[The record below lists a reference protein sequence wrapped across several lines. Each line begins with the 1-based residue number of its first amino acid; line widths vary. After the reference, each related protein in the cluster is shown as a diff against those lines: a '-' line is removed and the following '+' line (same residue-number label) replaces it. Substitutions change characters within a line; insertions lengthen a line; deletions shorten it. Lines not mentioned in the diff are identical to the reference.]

1 MQILLWSLAVFFGRI
16 ADVSLGT
23 IRINFIVR
31 HKKIFA
37 ALVGFVEVTIFI
49 FVISRV
55 ITNLNGNI
63 YGVLAYGAGFAIGT
77 IIGMFISEKLNKD
90 IISVNIISKDKSNE
104 IEEMLR
110 QEGFGATCYD
120 GIGRDGPVKVIN
132 VICNHHHIPKLSK
145 MVLDRDPNSFLN
157 TYMLGSQKGGYFYGM
172 KKK

>member
-1 MQILLWSLAVFFGRI
+1 MQIFLWSLAVFLGRI

-37 ALVGFVEVTIFI
+37 ALVGFFEVSIFI

-63 YGVLAYGAGFAIGT
+63 YGVLAYGAGFAAGT

-90 IISVNIISKDKSNE
+90 IISVNIISKDKSTE
-104 IEEMLR
+104 IENMLR
-110 QEGFGATCYD
+110 KENFGATCYE

-132 VICNHHHIPKLSK
+132 VICNQSQIPKLNK
-145 MVLDRDPNSFLN
+145 MVIEQDPNSFLN
-157 TYMLGSQKGGYFYGM
+157 AYMLGSQRGGYFYEM

>member
-23 IRINFIVR
+23 IRINFIIR
-31 HKKIFA
+31 HKKVFA

-55 ITNLNGNI
+55 IKNLDGNL

-77 IIGMFISEKLNKD
+77 IVGMFISEKLTKD
-90 IISVNIISKDKSNE
+90 MVSVNIISKDRSKE
-104 IEEMLR
+104 IEAKLR
-110 QEGFGATCYD
+110 ADGYGATCYD
-120 GIGRDGPVKVIN
+120 GIGMSGPVKMIN
-132 VICNHHHIPKLSK
+132 VICNQSILPKLTKAVISE
-145 MVLDRDPNSFLN
+145 DPGAFLN
-157 TYMLGSQKGGYFYGM
+157 THVLGSHKGGYLYGM